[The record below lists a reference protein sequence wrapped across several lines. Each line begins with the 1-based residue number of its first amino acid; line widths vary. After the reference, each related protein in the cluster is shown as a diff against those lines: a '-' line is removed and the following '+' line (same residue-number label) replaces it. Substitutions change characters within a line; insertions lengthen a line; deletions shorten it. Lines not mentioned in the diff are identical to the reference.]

1 MKKKNKKYGFGGI
14 IDDPL
19 SDYFNMKR
27 SRASNIPNQIET
39 PDTALYQNDIN
50 INKALQNVQNNPFIQ
65 GLDLF
70 GNLALQLG
78 SSMMNKSFKNV
89 NNIYGTGGKVPI
101 NVEGNEI
108 VETPN
113 GKISEIKGQSH
124 NEGGVDIEV
133 PKGTEIFSKRIK
145 GPDGKTMAERKKY
158 RELKLSKL
166 QKLYDSNSTDKI
178 LKNTLDRTR
187 ENFQIQEE
195 QDLQTMEIARQL
207 SLTKK
212 FATGG
217 VVSPLPIYDWMDSYN
232 YYLNQNNQNTTNSEQ
247 PQTNNTKIFD
257 NKNFQVSLGDIIGT
271 TGQLISTSKPMQNT
285 IANRAGDIP
294 NTNAFKNYGKE
305 GLNKLEESKQY
316 INQIRDSNLQDLE
329 LTRASQISR
338 NRNSARGL
346 NTMRSL
352 DLSIDLGVNNTKS
365 NIYNQ
370 FMQAMTN
377 IYGQQSQ
384 LENQQDE
391 MVMQGEQNR
400 DLADRQDRDNYFTQM
415 AQDIATKGS
424 GLQHIGKN
432 VNEIK
437 TRNVTGSLMNQIY
450 DNFSINSMTGEA
462 KIKATQELN
471 TAPSFYQDANKIVLQ
486 KIINNELVR
495 KGDRLYDL
503 EGNEL
508 NKKTL
513 EKIGSN
519 TSDKVTQNRNANSYQ
534 EILSLFNIINKI

>member
-50 INKALQNVQNNPFIQ
+50 INKALQNVQNNPFTQ

-195 QDLQTMEIARQL
+195 QDLQTMEMARQL

-217 VVSPLPIYDWMDSYN
+217 VVSPL
-232 YYLNQNNQNTTNSEQ
+232 
-247 PQTNNTKIFD
+247 
-257 NKNFQVSLGDIIGT
+257 SLGDIIGT
-271 TGQLISTSKPMQNT
+271 TGQLISTFKPMQNT

-294 NTNAFKNYGKE
+294 NINAFKNYGKE

-338 NRNSARGL
+338 NRNSARGV
-346 NTMRSL
+346 NTMRAL
-352 DLSIDLGVNNTKS
+352 DLSTDLGVNNTKS

-370 FMQAMTN
+370 FAQAMQQ
-377 IYGQQSQ
+377 IYGQEAT
-384 LENQQDE
+384 LENNQDKYVMTYEQQRDE
-391 MVMQGEQNR
+391 N
-400 DLADRQDRDNYFTQM
+400 DRKDRDEYYAQM
-415 AQDIATKGS
+415 AKDIAAKGK

-437 TRNVTGSLMNQIY
+437 TRNVTGNLINQIY

-495 KGDRLYDL
+495 KGDKLYDL

-519 TSDKVTQNRNANSYQ
+519 TSDKVTQNKNTNSYQ

>member
-50 INKALQNVQNNPFIQ
+50 INKALQNVQNNPFTQ

-195 QDLQTMEIARQL
+195 QDLQTMEMARQL

-232 YYLNQNNQNTTNSEQ
+232 YYLNQNNQNITNSEQ
-247 PQTNNTKIFD
+247 TQTDNTKIFD

-271 TGQLISTSKPMQNT
+271 TGQLISTFKPMQNT

-294 NTNAFKNYGKE
+294 NINAFKNYGKE

-338 NRNSARGL
+338 NRNSARGV
-346 NTMRSL
+346 NTMRAL
-352 DLSIDLGVNNTKS
+352 DLSTDLGVNNTKS

-370 FMQAMTN
+370 FMQAMAN

-384 LENQQDE
+384 LENLQDL

-400 DLADRQDRDNYFTQM
+400 DLADRQDRDNYFSQM
-415 AQDIATKGS
+415 AQDIATKGT
-424 GLQHIGKN
+424 GLQHIGKS

-437 TRNVTGSLMNQIY
+437 TRNVTGNLMNQLY
-450 DNFSINSMTGEA
+450 NNFGVNSMTGEVKA
-462 KIKATQELN
+462 KATEELN
-471 TAPSFYQDANKIVLQ
+471 AAPNFYKDAHSDTLQ
-486 KIINNELVR
+486 KVLNKELIR
-495 KGDRLYDL
+495 NGDKLYDK

-519 TSDKVTQNRNANSYQ
+519 TSDKVTQNKNTNSYQ